1 MTLETE
7 FCLKSVEESL
17 ARLQARDFQY
27 RSRQSFYEYRLH
39 EPTFETQNRFKYGR
53 QEILVSNVFVER
65 LWQTIKY
72 EEVYLRAYNNVQA
85 ACSSLGRYIDGFY
98 NTNRPH
104 SSIDN
109 KTPDE
114 AYFNKLSP
122 ISLAA

>member
-1 MTLETE
+1 MFFNVPKATVVNT
-7 FCLKSVEESL
+7 CVELLDVPE
-17 ARLQARDFQY
+17 
-27 RSRQSFYEYRLH
+27 
-39 EPTFETQNRFKYGR
+39 
-53 QEILVSNVFVER
+53 
-65 LWQTIKY
+65 
-72 EEVYLRAYNNVQA
+72 
-85 ACSSLGRYIDGFY
+85 ACPSLGRYIDGFY